1 MATRSTRKP
10 KRKHATKTVVLPAG
24 TPGWITE
31 ELVRKTLEI
40 WQPSYEQELI
50 EEDAIAMIMGVGRLY
65 EVLAES
71 PHHEAIRC
79 PGSRQ
84 QP

>member
-1 MATRSTRKP
+1 MTTRSTRNPKP
-10 KRKHATKTVVLPAG
+10 TETRRSVVLPAG

-31 ELVRKTLEI
+31 ELVQNTLET
-40 WQPSYEQELI
+40 WQPYYQEELI
-50 EEDAIAMIMGVGRLY
+50 EEDAIAMIMSVGQLHQF
-65 EVLAES
+65 LAES
-71 PHHEAIRC
+71 PRHEEIRR

>member
-1 MATRSTRKP
+1 MATRSSRNAKRRKP
-10 KRKHATKTVVLPAG
+10 TTPVVLPVG

-31 ELVRKTLEI
+31 ELVQNTLET
-40 WQPSYEQELI
+40 WQPYYQEELI
-50 EEDAIAMIMGVGRLY
+50 EEDAIAMIMSVGQLHQF
-65 EVLAES
+65 LAES
-71 PHHEAIRC
+71 PRHEEIRR